1 MVETY
6 RLIKGPRLNFS
17 IMSRKA
23 KRSVVTQNYPY
34 VVRVVAGAGD
44 VDDMHQ
50 FHVRNGI
57 AEDTCGIKPLMTA
70 TCAGDLKNLR
80 MQNFSLLSL
89 AANSCPHCRRV
100 I

>member
-1 MVETY
+1 M
-6 RLIKGPRLNFS
+6 LNFS
-17 IMSRKA
+17 IMTRKG

-44 VDDMHQ
+44 VDDMHE

-57 AEDTCGIKPLMTA
+57 AERYLWYQAFDDSDRA
-70 TCAGDLKNLR
+70 
-80 MQNFSLLSL
+80 L
-89 AANSCPHCRRV
+89 A